1 MSNLTQYK
9 IFIGD
14 DKNNTPFGV
23 AFSFK
28 LQVYTNPTCKDVW
41 NTVFVSSSG

>member
-23 AFSFK
+23 AFSFNYGDTYLCFLF
-28 LQVYTNPTCKDVW
+28 LQKMTT
-41 NTVFVSSSG
+41 S